1 MEDDPMDT
9 HSHTNCDVNLE
20 GQPDDNPDERKRA
33 LAKSLAELDLA
44 PVGPGKV
51 ELARPDAVKLPLGE
65 MTSLGVGLSSL
76 SKVGEQLYRVKLPAG
91 ATLKQAKDGLFSSSA
106 TLLDGSPA
114 WAKFEQVAPGL
125 VFDPTAVA
133 VAAALAQINQKLDGI
148 QDSID
153 RMFGYLRTKD
163 KAADL
168 AALDDLK
175 AVLDEYRYNLD
186 NAQFK
191 RLKLAL
197 VQDVNS
203 HAQKRIRELQA
214 HLSEASHKKG
224 LLELRGQAADATAA
238 ALDDLKDYQ
247 LAVYLYS
254 FSSFLGV
261 MLLENYDEGYLA
273 MKAEDI
279 REKAREY
286 RKAYTACFDAIE
298 SRNRQ
303 TLDSYVLGGISAG
316 LSGLGH
322 LVEMTIFADATDI
335 DEALAD
341 AARDVDGFN
350 EEENNR
356 LTHLLAQAKDP
367 GVRPFAEG
375 IDAVNR
381 VYNRPYQV
389 LTDGESVYVLPEEG
403 EKR

>member
-1 MEDDPMDT
+1 M
-9 HSHTNCDVNLE
+9 
-20 GQPDDNPDERKRA
+20 A
-33 LAKSLAELDLA
+33 
-44 PVGPGKV
+44 
-51 ELARPDAVKLPLGE
+51 
-65 MTSLGVGLSSL
+65 
-76 SKVGEQLYRVKLPAG
+76 
-91 ATLKQAKDGLFSSSA
+91 
-106 TLLDGSPA
+106 
-114 WAKFEQVAPGL
+114 QV
-125 VFDPTAVA
+125 
-133 VAAALAQINQKLDGI
+133 NQKLDGI
-148 QDSID
+148 QAAVDE
-153 RMFGYLRTKD
+153 MFGYLRTKD

-254 FSSFLGV
+254 LSSFLGV

-279 REKAREY
+279 REKAHEY
-286 RKAYTACFDAIE
+286 RKVYTACFDAIE

-303 TLDSYVLGGISAG
+303 TLDSYVLGGLSAG

-322 LVEMTIFADATDI
+322 LMEMTILVDVAPI

-341 AARDVDGFN
+341 AARGIDGFN
-350 EEENNR
+350 EEENSR
-356 LTHLLAQAKDP
+356 LTHLLTQAKDP
-367 GVRPFAEG
+367 GIRPFAEG

-381 VYNRPYQV
+381 VYNSLIRFLRTARASMCFRQRARSGRAHPPV
-389 LTDGESVYVLPEEG
+389 LGTTRTPP
-403 EKR
+403 KTT

>member
-1 MEDDPMDT
+1 MAEDELANT
-9 HSHTNCDVNLE
+9 
-20 GQPDDNPDERKRA
+20 DNPDERRRA
-33 LAKSLAELDLA
+33 LAKSLADLELT
-44 PVGPGKV
+44 PVGPDKV
-51 ELARPDAVKLPLGE
+51 ELTRADAVKLPLGE
-65 MTSLGVGLSSL
+65 LTSLGVGLSSL
-76 SKVGEQLYRVKLPAG
+76 SKAGEQLYRVKLPAG
-91 ATLKQAKDGLFSSSA
+91 ATLKRAKDGLFSSSV
-106 TLLDGSPA
+106 TLLAGSSA
-114 WAKFEQVAPGL
+114 WAKFERAAPGL
-125 VFDPTAVA
+125 AFDPVAVA
-133 VAAALAQINQKLDGI
+133 VAAALAQINRKLDGI
-148 QDSID
+148 QDSTD

-168 AALDDLK
+168 AALDNLK
-175 AVLDEYRYNLD
+175 AVLDEYRYNFD

-203 HAQKRIRELQA
+203 HAQRRIHELQT

-224 LLELRGQAADATAA
+224 LLELRGQTADAAA

-261 MLLENYDEGYLA
+261 MLLENYDEGYLTL
-273 MKAEDI
+273 KAKDI

-286 RKAYTACFDAIE
+286 RKAYTACFNAIE
-298 SRNRQ
+298 ARNRQ
-303 TLDSYVLGGISAG
+303 TLDSYVLGGLSAG

-322 LVEMTIFADATDI
+322 LMEMTIFADATDI

-341 AARDVDGFN
+341 AARGIGNFN
-350 EEENNR
+350 DSENDR
-356 LTHLLAQAKDP
+356 LVHLLMQAKDP

-389 LTDGESVYVLPEEG
+389 LTDGESVYVLPEED
-403 EKR
+403 EER

>member
-1 MEDDPMDT
+1 M
-9 HSHTNCDVNLE
+9 
-20 GQPDDNPDERKRA
+20 
-33 LAKSLAELDLA
+33 
-44 PVGPGKV
+44 
-51 ELARPDAVKLPLGE
+51 
-65 MTSLGVGLSSL
+65 
-76 SKVGEQLYRVKLPAG
+76 
-91 ATLKQAKDGLFSSSA
+91 
-106 TLLDGSPA
+106 
-114 WAKFEQVAPGL
+114 APGL

-148 QDSID
+148 LDSID
-153 RMFGYLRTKD
+153 RMFGYLRAKD
-163 KAADL
+163 KAVDL
-168 AALDDLK
+168 AALDNLK
-175 AVLDEYRYNLD
+175 AILDEYRYNLD

-203 HAQKRIRELQA
+203 HAQRRIHELQT

-224 LLELRGQAADATAA
+224 LLELRGQTADAAA

-261 MLLENYDEGYLA
+261 MLLENYDEGYLTL
-273 MKAEDI
+273 KAKDI
-279 REKAREY
+279 REKAYEY

-298 SRNRQ
+298 ARNRQ
-303 TLDSYVLGGISAG
+303 THSYVLGGLSAG

-322 LVEMTIFADATDI
+322 LMEMTIFADATDI
-335 DEALAD
+335 DEALAN

-350 EEENNR
+350 ETENNR
-356 LTHLLAQAKDP
+356 LTHLLTQAKDP

-389 LTDGESVYVLPEEG
+389 LTDGENVYVLPEEEAG
-403 EKR
+403 RSRVHPRVLGATRTPTKTT

>member
-1 MEDDPMDT
+1 M
-9 HSHTNCDVNLE
+9 
-20 GQPDDNPDERKRA
+20 
-33 LAKSLAELDLA
+33 
-44 PVGPGKV
+44 
-51 ELARPDAVKLPLGE
+51 
-65 MTSLGVGLSSL
+65 
-76 SKVGEQLYRVKLPAG
+76 
-91 ATLKQAKDGLFSSSA
+91 
-106 TLLDGSPA
+106 
-114 WAKFEQVAPGL
+114 APGL

-148 QDSID
+148 QDNID

-197 VQDVNS
+197 VQNVNS
-203 HAQKRIRELQA
+203 HVQRRIRELQSR
-214 HLSEASHKKG
+214 LSEADRKKG
-224 LLELRGQAADATAA
+224 LLELRGQAADAAAA

-279 REKAREY
+279 REKAHEY
-286 RKAYTACFDAIE
+286 RKVYTACFDAIE
-298 SRNRQ
+298 ARNRQ
-303 TLDSYVLGGISAG
+303 TLDSYVLGGLSAG

-322 LVEMTIFADATDI
+322 LVEMTIFADTTDI

-341 AARDVDGFN
+341 AARGIDGFN
-350 EEENNR
+350 EEENDRPTNL
-356 LTHLLAQAKDP
+356 LTQAKDP
-367 GVRPFAEG
+367 GVGPFAEG

-389 LTDGESVYVLPEEG
+389 LTDGENVYVLPEEEAG
-403 EKR
+403 R

>member
-1 MEDDPMDT
+1 MAEDELANT
-9 HSHTNCDVNLE
+9 
-20 GQPDDNPDERKRA
+20 DNPDERRRA
-33 LAKSLAELDLA
+33 LAKSLADLELT
-44 PVGPGKV
+44 PVGPDKV
-51 ELARPDAVKLPLGE
+51 ELTRADAVKLPLGE
-65 MTSLGVGLSSL
+65 LTSLGVGLSSL
-76 SKVGEQLYRVKLPAG
+76 SKAGEQLYRVKLPAG
-91 ATLKQAKDGLFSSSA
+91 ATLKRAKDGLFSSSV
-106 TLLDGSPA
+106 TLLAGSSA
-114 WAKFEQVAPGL
+114 WAKFERAAPGL
-125 VFDPTAVA
+125 AFDPAAVA

-148 QDSID
+148 QDSTD

-168 AALDDLK
+168 AALDNLK
-175 AVLDEYRYNLD
+175 AVLDEYRYNFD

-203 HAQKRIRELQA
+203 HAQRRIHELQT

-224 LLELRGQAADATAA
+224 LLELRGQTADAAA

-261 MLLENYDEGYLA
+261 MLLENYDEGYLTL
-273 MKAEDI
+273 KAKDI

-286 RKAYTACFDAIE
+286 RKAYTACFNAIE
-298 SRNRQ
+298 ARNRQ
-303 TLDSYVLGGISAG
+303 TLDSYVLGGLSAG

-322 LVEMTIFADATDI
+322 LMEMTIFADATDI
-335 DEALAD
+335 DEALAG
-341 AARDVDGFN
+341 AARGIGNFN
-350 EEENNR
+350 DSENDR
-356 LTHLLAQAKDP
+356 LVHLLMQAKDP

-389 LTDGESVYVLPEEG
+389 LTDGESVYVLPEED
-403 EKR
+403 EER

>member
-1 MEDDPMDT
+1 MAEDELANT
-9 HSHTNCDVNLE
+9 
-20 GQPDDNPDERKRA
+20 DNPDERRRA
-33 LAKSLAELDLA
+33 LAKSLADLELT
-44 PVGPGKV
+44 PVGPDKV
-51 ELARPDAVKLPLGE
+51 ELTRADAVKLPLE
-65 MTSLGVGLSSL
+65 ELTSLGVGLSSL
-76 SKVGEQLYRVKLPAG
+76 SKAGEQLYRVKLPAG
-91 ATLKQAKDGLFSSSA
+91 ATLKRAKDGLFSSSV
-106 TLLDGSPA
+106 TLLAGSSA
-114 WAKFEQVAPGL
+114 WAKFERAAPGL
-125 VFDPTAVA
+125 AFDPAAVA

-153 RMFGYLRTKD
+153 RIFGYLRAKD

-168 AALDDLK
+168 AALDNLK
-175 AVLDEYRYNLD
+175 AILDEYRYNLD

-203 HAQKRIRELQA
+203 HAQMRIRELQT
-214 HLSEASHKKG
+214 HLSEAGRKKG
-224 LLELRGQAADATAA
+224 LLELRGQAADAATA

-247 LAVYLYS
+247 LAVYLHS

-261 MLLENYDEGYLA
+261 MLLENYDAGYLT

-279 REKAREY
+279 REKTCEY
-286 RKAYTACFDAIE
+286 RKAYTACFDAIK
-298 SRNRQ
+298 SRNRE
-303 TLDSYVLGGISAG
+303 TLDSLVLGGISAG

-322 LVEMTIFADATDI
+322 LMEMTILSDATDI

-341 AARDVDGFN
+341 AARGIGDFN
-350 EEENNR
+350 DSENDR
-356 LTHLLAQAKDP
+356 LVHLLMQAKDP

-389 LTDGESVYVLPEEG
+389 LTDGESVYVLPEED
-403 EKR
+403 EER

>member
-1 MEDDPMDT
+1 MAEDELANT
-9 HSHTNCDVNLE
+9 
-20 GQPDDNPDERKRA
+20 DNPDEHRRA
-33 LAKSLAELDLA
+33 LAKSLADLELT
-44 PVGPGKV
+44 PVGPDKV
-51 ELARPDAVKLPLGE
+51 ELTRADAVKLPLGE
-65 MTSLGVGLSSL
+65 LTSLGVGLSSL
-76 SKVGEQLYRVKLPAG
+76 SKAGEQLYRVKLPAG

-106 TLLDGSPA
+106 TLLDGSSA
-114 WAKFEQVAPGL
+114 WAKFERVAPGL
-125 VFDPTAVA
+125 AFDPTAVA

-148 QDSID
+148 QESID

-168 AALDDLK
+168 AALDNLK
-175 AVLDEYRYNLD
+175 AILDEYRYNLD

-224 LLELRGQAADATAA
+224 LLELRGQTADATAA
-238 ALDDLKDYQ
+238 VLDDLKDYQ

-261 MLLENYDEGYLA
+261 MLLENYDEGYLTL
-273 MKAEDI
+273 KAKDI
-279 REKAREY
+279 REKAYEY

-322 LVEMTIFADATDI
+322 LMEMTILVDAAPI

-341 AARDVDGFN
+341 AARGIDGFN
-350 EEENNR
+350 EEENDR
-356 LTHLLAQAKDP
+356 LTNLLTQAKNP

-381 VYNRPYQV
+381 VYNRPYQL
-389 LTDGESVYVLPEEG
+389 LTNGESVYVLPEED
-403 EKR
+403 EAK

>member
-1 MEDDPMDT
+1 M
-9 HSHTNCDVNLE
+9 
-20 GQPDDNPDERKRA
+20 
-33 LAKSLAELDLA
+33 
-44 PVGPGKV
+44 
-51 ELARPDAVKLPLGE
+51 
-65 MTSLGVGLSSL
+65 
-76 SKVGEQLYRVKLPAG
+76 
-91 ATLKQAKDGLFSSSA
+91 
-106 TLLDGSPA
+106 
-114 WAKFEQVAPGL
+114 APGL

-168 AALDDLK
+168 AALDSLK

-214 HLSEASHKKG
+214 RLSEASHKKG
-224 LLELRGQAADATAA
+224 LLELRGQTADATAA

-279 REKAREY
+279 REKAHEY

-341 AARDVDGFN
+341 AAHGIVDFN
-350 EEENNR
+350 EEENDR
-356 LTHLLAQAKDP
+356 LTNLLTQAKDP
-367 GVRPFAEG
+367 GTRPFAAG
-375 IDAVNR
+375 IDTVNR

-389 LTDGESVYVLPEEG
+389 LTDGENVYVLPEEEAG
-403 EKR
+403 R

>member
-1 MEDDPMDT
+1 
-9 HSHTNCDVNLE
+9 
-20 GQPDDNPDERKRA
+20 
-33 LAKSLAELDLA
+33 
-44 PVGPGKV
+44 
-51 ELARPDAVKLPLGE
+51 

-106 TLLDGSPA
+106 TLLDGSSS

-197 VQDVNS
+197 AQDVNS

-335 DEALAD
+335 DETLAD
-341 AARDVDGFN
+341 AAHDVDGSTRRRTTALPIFWRRQRIRRQAVCRGHRCR
-350 EEENNR
+350 EPGLQQAVPGSDGRRER
-356 LTHLLAQAKDP
+356 LCASGRGRGAVGYILQYWEQRERQLRRPNGTPDVGAPRYDKTRQLSIVERPAGLLALA
-367 GVRPFAEG
+367 
-375 IDAVNR
+375 
-381 VYNRPYQV
+381 
-389 LTDGESVYVLPEEG
+389 
-403 EKR
+403 

>member
-1 MEDDPMDT
+1 M
-9 HSHTNCDVNLE
+9 
-20 GQPDDNPDERKRA
+20 
-33 LAKSLAELDLA
+33 
-44 PVGPGKV
+44 
-51 ELARPDAVKLPLGE
+51 
-65 MTSLGVGLSSL
+65 
-76 SKVGEQLYRVKLPAG
+76 
-91 ATLKQAKDGLFSSSA
+91 
-106 TLLDGSPA
+106 
-114 WAKFEQVAPGL
+114 APGL

-153 RMFGYLRTKD
+153 MMFGYLRAKD

-168 AALDDLK
+168 AALDNLK

-197 VQDVNS
+197 VQDVSS
-203 HAQKRIRELQA
+203 HAQRRIHELQT

-224 LLELRGQAADATAA
+224 LLELRGQTADAAA

-261 MLLENYDEGYLA
+261 MLLENYDEGYLTL
-273 MKAEDI
+273 KAKDI

-322 LVEMTIFADATDI
+322 LMEMTILVDAVPI

-341 AARDVDGFN
+341 AARGIDGFN
-350 EEENNR
+350 EEENDRPTNL
-356 LTHLLAQAKDP
+356 LTQAKDS
-367 GVRPFAEG
+367 GVGPFAGG

-389 LTDGESVYVLPEEG
+389 LTDGENVYVLPEEEAG
-403 EKR
+403 R

>member
-1 MEDDPMDT
+1 M
-9 HSHTNCDVNLE
+9 
-20 GQPDDNPDERKRA
+20 
-33 LAKSLAELDLA
+33 
-44 PVGPGKV
+44 
-51 ELARPDAVKLPLGE
+51 
-65 MTSLGVGLSSL
+65 
-76 SKVGEQLYRVKLPAG
+76 
-91 ATLKQAKDGLFSSSA
+91 
-106 TLLDGSPA
+106 
-114 WAKFEQVAPGL
+114 APGL

-148 QDSID
+148 QDNID

-163 KAADL
+163 KAAGL

-203 HAQKRIRELQA
+203 HAQRRIRELQSR
-214 HLSEASHKKG
+214 LSEADRKKG
-224 LLELRGQAADATAA
+224 LLELRGQAADAAAA

-279 REKAREY
+279 REKAHEY
-286 RKAYTACFDAIE
+286 RKVYTACFDAIE
-298 SRNRQ
+298 ARNRQ
-303 TLDSYVLGGISAG
+303 TLDSYVLGGLSAG

-322 LVEMTIFADATDI
+322 LVEMTIFADTTDI

-341 AARDVDGFN
+341 AAHGIVEFN

-356 LTHLLAQAKDP
+356 LTNLLTQAKDSC
-367 GVRPFAEG
+367 VRRLVRASMP
-375 IDAVNR
+375 
-381 VYNRPYQV
+381 
-389 LTDGESVYVLPEEG
+389 
-403 EKR
+403 